1 MARVRQAARRVG
13 AAADAAPKASRGKKL
28 TPEARKKLIASLTK
42 QLATISD
49 AAAKWSAA
57 PADDDL
63 KGIASRFA

>member
-1 MARVRQAARRVG
+1 MWRVRQAARRVG
-13 AAADAAPKASRGKKL
+13 AADAAPKARGKKL

-42 QLATISD
+42 QLETISD
-49 AAAKWSAA
+49 TAAKWSAA